1 MCGILANEEFDDH
14 IRLSAGLTLKNSLA
28 SQQQFGWLYTDQQS
42 KTEIKSKVGHT
53 TLLYRQKKKK
63 LNHKFTM

>member
-28 SQQQFGWLYTDQQS
+28 SQQQFGWLYTDQRS
-42 KTEIKSKVGHT
+42 KTEIKSKVR
-53 TLLYRQKKKK
+53 TLLIMYHPFISTKK
-63 LNHKFTM
+63 LNRPN